1 MSQPQNAI
9 EAKALRK
16 VYRRRG
22 TETVAL
28 HDFGLNIPR
37 GSFFGLLGPNGA
49 GKSTFINIL
58 AGLTNKTS
66 GDVTVWGFDLV
77 RETRGARIS
86 IGVVP
91 QELILDPYFTA
102 REALEA
108 QAGYFGLR
116 QHERRT
122 AEILDTVG
130 LTAQAETY
138 PRSLSGGMRRRLMV
152 AKALVHSPPVV
163 ILDEPTAG
171 VDVEL
176 RQQLWSHLRELNARG
191 TTVVLTTHYLEE
203 AEALCDTIA
212 IIDKGKLIACEPTAS
227 LVERLDA
234 KELVIVS
241 AEDMAE
247 VPAGLDDFE
256 TELRGPRRLA
266 IRYLRS
272 QTEIGQLLDVVRDA
286 GVTIRDLT
294 TDESDLED
302 IFLHLTGSTD
312 TISAEAGRTRE
323 QGIPGRRGPPGCGG
337 GRFTLSLRD
346 FWALALRRR
355 HCSAK
360 STDRAGLAVRAG
372 RARVGCC
379 AGSGNFAAVVS

>member
-22 TETVAL
+22 SETVAL
-28 HDFGLNIPR
+28 HDLDLKIPR

-91 QELILDPYFTA
+91 QELVLDPYFTA
-102 REALEA
+102 RETLEA

-116 QHERRT
+116 HHERRT

-138 PRSLSGGMRRRLMV
+138 PRALSGGMRRRLMV

-227 LVERLDA
+227 LIERVDV
-234 KELVIVS
+234 KELVIMS
-241 AEDMAE
+241 AEDMSE
-247 VPAGLDDFE
+247 IPAGLEGFE
-256 TELRGPRRLA
+256 TELRSPRRLA
-266 IRYLRS
+266 VRYMRS
-272 QTEIGQLLDVVRDA
+272 KTEIGQLLDVVRQA
-286 GVTIRDLT
+286 GVTIRDLS
-294 TDESDLED
+294 TDEPDLED
-302 IFLHLTGSTD
+302 VFLHLTGS
-312 TISAEAGRTRE
+312 GRATPQDPGDSDQGSHGGGPRA
-323 QGIPGRRGPPGCGG
+323 QGIPGRRGPPGEDPSRPGG
-337 GRFTLSLRD
+337 L
-346 FWALALRRR
+346 
-355 HCSAK
+355 
-360 STDRAGLAVRAG
+360 
-372 RARVGCC
+372 
-379 AGSGNFAAVVS
+379 

>member
-9 EAKALRK
+9 EANALRK

-22 TETVAL
+22 AETEAL
-28 HDFGLNIPR
+28 HNFDLNIPR

-138 PRSLSGGMRRRLMV
+138 PRALSGGMRRRLMV

-234 KELVIVS
+234 KELVIIS

-323 QGIPGRRGPPGCGG
+323 QGIPGRRGPPGEDPSRPGG
-337 GRFTLSLRD
+337 L
-346 FWALALRRR
+346 
-355 HCSAK
+355 
-360 STDRAGLAVRAG
+360 
-372 RARVGCC
+372 
-379 AGSGNFAAVVS
+379 

>member
-1 MSQPQNAI
+1 MGEPKNAI
-9 EAKALRK
+9 EVKALRK

-28 HDFGLNIPR
+28 HDFDLNIPR

-294 TDESDLED
+294 TEESDLED

-312 TISAEAGRTRE
+312 TISAEADRTRE
-323 QGIPGRRGPPGCGG
+323 QGIPGRRGPPGEDPSRPGG
-337 GRFTLSLRD
+337 L
-346 FWALALRRR
+346 
-355 HCSAK
+355 
-360 STDRAGLAVRAG
+360 
-372 RARVGCC
+372 
-379 AGSGNFAAVVS
+379 

>member
-1 MSQPQNAI
+1 MGEPKNAI
-9 EAKALRK
+9 EVNALRK

-28 HDFGLNIPR
+28 HDFDLNIPR

-138 PRSLSGGMRRRLMV
+138 PRALSGGMRRRLMV

-212 IIDKGKLIACEPTAS
+212 IINKGKLIACEPTAS

-272 QTEIGQLLDVVRDA
+272 QTEIGQLLDVVRAA

-323 QGIPGRRGPPGCGG
+323 QGIPGRRGPPGEDPSRPGG
-337 GRFTLSLRD
+337 L
-346 FWALALRRR
+346 
-355 HCSAK
+355 
-360 STDRAGLAVRAG
+360 
-372 RARVGCC
+372 
-379 AGSGNFAAVVS
+379 

>member
-1 MSQPQNAI
+1 MGEPKNAI
-9 EAKALRK
+9 EVKALRK

-28 HDFGLNIPR
+28 HDFDLNIPR

-212 IIDKGKLIACEPTAS
+212 IINKGKLIACEPTAS

-312 TISAEAGRTRE
+312 TISAEADRTRE
-323 QGIPGRRGPPGCGG
+323 QGIPGRRGPPGEDPSRPGG
-337 GRFTLSLRD
+337 L
-346 FWALALRRR
+346 
-355 HCSAK
+355 
-360 STDRAGLAVRAG
+360 
-372 RARVGCC
+372 
-379 AGSGNFAAVVS
+379 

>member
-1 MSQPQNAI
+1 MGEPKNAI
-9 EAKALRK
+9 EVKALRK

-28 HDFGLNIPR
+28 HDFDLNIPR

-294 TDESDLED
+294 TEESDLED

-323 QGIPGRRGPPGCGG
+323 QGIPGRRGPPGEDPSRPGG
-337 GRFTLSLRD
+337 L
-346 FWALALRRR
+346 
-355 HCSAK
+355 
-360 STDRAGLAVRAG
+360 
-372 RARVGCC
+372 
-379 AGSGNFAAVVS
+379 

>member
-1 MSQPQNAI
+1 MGEPQNAI

-22 TETVAL
+22 TQTVAL
-28 HDFGLNIPR
+28 HDFDLEIPR

-77 RETRGARIS
+77 RESRGARIS

-138 PRSLSGGMRRRLMV
+138 PRALSGGMRRRLMV

-163 ILDEPTAG
+163 ILDDHTAG

-176 RQQLWSHLRELNARG
+176 RQQLWSHL
-191 TTVVLTTHYLEE
+191 
-203 AEALCDTIA
+203 
-212 IIDKGKLIACEPTAS
+212 
-227 LVERLDA
+227 
-234 KELVIVS
+234 
-241 AEDMAE
+241 
-247 VPAGLDDFE
+247 
-256 TELRGPRRLA
+256 
-266 IRYLRS
+266 
-272 QTEIGQLLDVVRDA
+272 
-286 GVTIRDLT
+286 
-294 TDESDLED
+294 
-302 IFLHLTGSTD
+302 
-312 TISAEAGRTRE
+312 
-323 QGIPGRRGPPGCGG
+323 
-337 GRFTLSLRD
+337 
-346 FWALALRRR
+346 
-355 HCSAK
+355 
-360 STDRAGLAVRAG
+360 
-372 RARVGCC
+372 
-379 AGSGNFAAVVS
+379 

>member
-1 MSQPQNAI
+1 MGEPKNAI
-9 EAKALRK
+9 EVKALRK

-22 TETVAL
+22 TETVAF
-28 HDFGLNIPR
+28 HDFDLNIPR

-138 PRSLSGGMRRRLMV
+138 PRALSGGMRRRLMV

-176 RQQLWSHLRELNARG
+176 RQQLWSHLSELNARG

-323 QGIPGRRGPPGCGG
+323 QGIPGRRGPPGEDPSRPGG
-337 GRFTLSLRD
+337 L
-346 FWALALRRR
+346 
-355 HCSAK
+355 
-360 STDRAGLAVRAG
+360 
-372 RARVGCC
+372 
-379 AGSGNFAAVVS
+379 